1 MTQPTFIQKLQRR
14 FGPMGTAT
22 AILTFLIFAVVTACT
37 NQSARAKPNFIFK
50 AKPDGNSA
58 AVAKINGEEITEEM
72 LIGDERLE
80 FVDLN
85 KKIYEFKMERLNK
98 MLEEKLI
105 GAEAKKANLPLA
117 EYIEK
122 KVVGGSIKVSNSEIE
137 KFIDERRLPR
147 AQIDKDEETKKKVRA
162 QISAFIENEKK
173 QTKVANYV
181 AKLTKGAP
189 VEVYFTKP
197 RFQFNV
203 DISKSPTLG
212 GKDAPVTIIEYSDFQ
227 CPYCS
232 KAAATVTEIK
242 KKFGSKVK
250 VVFKHFPLPI
260 HREARPASEASMCV
274 HDQNPDKFWKYH
286 DLLFANQD
294 KFDEAS
300 LEKFAKDSGVNVD
313 KFKECFKS
321 GKFRETVQKDYMDG
335 DKLGVKS
342 TPTFFVNGQLVS
354 GAQPIEVFS
363 DVIEEEIALAKK

>member
-1 MTQPTFIQKLQRR
+1 MAQPTLINKIQRR

-22 AILTFLIFAVVTACT
+22 AVLSFLIFAVVTACT
-37 NQSARAKPNFIFK
+37 NESRAKPNFIFK
-50 AKPDGNSA
+50 PKAEGASSGPI
-58 AVAKINGEEITEEM
+58 AKIGNEEITEEM

-85 KKIYEFKMERLNK
+85 KKIYDFKMERLNK
-98 MLEEKLI
+98 LLEEKLI
-105 GAEAKKANLPLA
+105 GAEAKKANMSLP

-137 KFIDERRLPR
+137 KFIDDRRLPR
-147 AQIDKDEETKKKVRA
+147 AQIDKDEETKKKVRG

-181 AKLTKGAP
+181 AKLTAGHP

-203 DISKSPTLG
+203 DISKSPILG
-212 GKDAPVTIIEYSDFQ
+212 SKDAPVTIIEYSDFQ

-232 KAAATVTEIK
+232 KAAMTVNQIK
-242 KKFGSKVK
+242 KKFGGKVK

-300 LEKFAKDSGVNVD
+300 LEKFAKDAGVNVD
-313 KFKECFKS
+313 KFKDCFKS